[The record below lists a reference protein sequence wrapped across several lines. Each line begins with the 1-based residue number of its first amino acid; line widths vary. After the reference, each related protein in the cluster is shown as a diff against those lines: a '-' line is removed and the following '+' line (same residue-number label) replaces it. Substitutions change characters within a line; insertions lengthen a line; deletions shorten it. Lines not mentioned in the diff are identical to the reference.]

1 MNRAVMKYEDYK
13 KFKVGNLVTL
23 TSFSSNQVIEIDV
36 WGKLLS
42 VNCPREAPLSGMIV
56 RIERGEQWERW
67 VNSLDVLVDET
78 VYRFYVTNA
87 LQLDLQKAQE

>member
-23 TSFSSNQVIEIDV
+23 TSFSGNQVIEIDV

-56 RIERGEQWERW
+56 RIERGEQSERW
-67 VNSLDVLVDET
+67 INSLDVLIGEDIW
-78 VYRFYVTNA
+78 RFYVTNA
-87 LQLDLQKAQE
+87 LQLELQEA

>member
-23 TSFSSNQVIEIDV
+23 TSFSGNQVIEIDV

-56 RIERGEQWERW
+56 RIERGEQSERW
-67 VNSLDVLVDET
+67 INSLDVLIGEDIW
-78 VYRFYVTNA
+78 RFYVTNA
-87 LQLDLQKAQE
+87 LQLKLQEA